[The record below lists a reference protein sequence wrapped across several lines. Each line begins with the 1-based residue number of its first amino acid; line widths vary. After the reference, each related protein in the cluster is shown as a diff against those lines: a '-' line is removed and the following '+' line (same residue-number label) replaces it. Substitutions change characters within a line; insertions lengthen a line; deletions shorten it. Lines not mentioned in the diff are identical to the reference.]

1 MNICIFF
8 VKIIKKFFNKSK
20 MTEVFNK
27 KNNFICVVSIDSRM
41 NYSSNIV
48 ENHSVY
54 VGMSADIIHPGHM
67 NILKTA
73 SEYGQVT
80 VGLLTDKA
88 IASYKKI
95 PLMTY
100 EERFR
105 VIEGIKYVDNIVMQ
119 ETLDYSDNL
128 RDLKPKYVV
137 HGDDWTTG
145 IQKETRK
152 KVIKVL
158 SEWGGEL
165 IEIPYTEGISSTSL
179 KNKFDKTIT
188 TEDRRKSLKKALNI
202 KDTLTFLDIHNA
214 LSAIIVENAIYEKNN
229 LKLQFDGMWA
239 SSLTDS
245 TAKGKPDIEA
255 VDTSSRLATLNEV
268 MEVTTKPI
276 IYDGDTGG
284 KPEHFTY
291 TVQNLERLGVSAVVI
306 EDKKGLKKNSLFGTD
321 VKQEQ
326 DSIENFCEKIKVGIN
341 SKQTDE
347 FMVIARIESLIL
359 GKGIEDALL
368 RGRSYADSGANGVLI
383 HSKDDSEELVFQFV
397 ENFKKDFDVPV
408 IVVPTTYNHVTLDEF
423 KKLGVDIVIYAN
435 HLLRSAYPAMLNTA
449 EEILRFG
456 RTQEL
461 EKKLMSVKEVIN
473 FIPTD

>member
-1 MNICIFF
+1 
-8 VKIIKKFFNKSK
+8 

-449 EEILRFG
+449 EEILKFG

>member
-1 MNICIFF
+1 
-8 VKIIKKFFNKSK
+8 
-20 MTEVFNK
+20 MTKVFNK

-128 RDLKPKYVV
+128 RSLKPKYVV

-326 DSIENFCEKIKVGIN
+326 DSIE
-341 SKQTDE
+341 
-347 FMVIARIESLIL
+347 
-359 GKGIEDALL
+359 LL
-368 RGRSYADSGANGVLI
+368 
-383 HSKDDSEELVFQFV
+383 
-397 ENFKKDFDVPV
+397 
-408 IVVPTTYNHVTLDEF
+408 
-423 KKLGVDIVIYAN
+423 
-435 HLLRSAYPAMLNTA
+435 
-449 EEILRFG
+449 
-456 RTQEL
+456 
-461 EKKLMSVKEVIN
+461 
-473 FIPTD
+473 

>member
-1 MNICIFF
+1 
-8 VKIIKKFFNKSK
+8 

-408 IVVPTTYNHVTLDEF
+408 IVVPTTYNHITLDEF

-449 EEILRFG
+449 EEILKFG

-473 FIPTD
+473 FIPSD

>member
-408 IVVPTTYNHVTLDEF
+408 IVVPTTYNHITLDEF

-449 EEILRFG
+449 EEILKFG
-456 RTQEL
+456 RTHEL